1 MTSEAHNNILPITD
15 GFYRQV
21 KQISGA
27 HMKPERYTPQTKKR
41 RGMAPPVVS
50 QLIFP

>member
-1 MTSEAHNNILPITD
+1 MFSSITD

-27 HMKPERYTPQTKKR
+27 HMKPERYTPQNKKR

-50 QLIFP
+50 